1 MSESSKSAYRP
12 RSAPGGGPVGRRRRR
27 DPRER
32 RARAGRGP
40 SRRAEP
46 SVGRWRAARRG
57 HPGSRERP
65 AGHLD
70 RRPRRAGRANAFGLL
85 LERASRMH
93 GLADVEVEERT
104 DEISILLWVGDVPEP
119 RSASSSRSS
128 TAWSSCSTRRS
139 SRVARSWTC
148 HRAEACAGG
157 SHIARPSGTL
167 GGGAGPGAPDRHV
180 IGRPGFGTGGTEP
193 RGAAR
198 RERMGAC
205 RARR

>member
-1 MSESSKSAYRP
+1 MSESSKTAYRP
-12 RSAPGGGPVGRRRRR
+12 RTRMGAALSAVAAVAILASAALGQDEVLPGEPNPPWDDGALPAEVIPGLEHVRPVTWNHVLVGPDGQTLSVYF
-27 DPRER
+27 D
-32 RARAGRGP
+32 GP
-40 SRRAEP
+40 PECT
-46 SVGRWRAARRG
+46 
-57 HPGSRERP
+57 
-65 AGHLD
+65 
-70 RRPRRAGRANAFGLL
+70 
-85 LERASRMH
+85 

-104 DEISILLWVGDVPEP
+104 DEISILLWVGDVPGGAEVCVELAQLY
-119 RSASSSRSS
+119 RVVVL
-128 TAWSSCSTRRS
+128 TRRS

-167 GGGAGPGAPDRHV
+167 GGGAGPGAPDRDV

-198 RERMGAC
+198 RERMEAC